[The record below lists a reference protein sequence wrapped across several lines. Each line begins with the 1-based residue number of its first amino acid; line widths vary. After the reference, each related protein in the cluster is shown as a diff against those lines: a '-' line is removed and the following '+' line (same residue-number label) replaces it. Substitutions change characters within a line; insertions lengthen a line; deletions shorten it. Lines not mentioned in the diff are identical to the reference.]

1 MGRFA
6 MLSEGHFFQAPFYD
20 GLLCFHDLLSRLI
33 SKADASD
40 ARPSFNHRGNNPIML
55 LSELHITRQ
64 WESHAIAFLAKQHL
78 DVICVSWKNCFGLFS
93 NA

>member
-1 MGRFA
+1 MLDRLLITGA
-6 MLSEGHFFQAPFYD
+6 MIPM
-20 GLLCFHDLLSRLI
+20 
-33 SKADASD
+33 
-40 ARPSFNHRGNNPIML
+40 P